1 MIFISAEDFLSKVQ
15 GIERLSKD
23 EERALALRMK
33 NGDKEAR
40 QMLIHSYLP
49 SVAFHVRRVPVGIRT
64 LHTVYACIGSLERA
78 IDKFNF
84 FQDSESF
91 SHHLSRYL
99 RQCITACI
107 ADRP

>member
-1 MIFISAEDFLSKVQ
+1 MLFISAEDFLSKANNIPRI
-15 GIERLSKD
+15 GRD
-23 EERALALRMK
+23 EEKSLALRMK

-49 SVAFHVRRVPVGIRT
+49 SVAFHVRRVPQSVRT

-91 SHHLSRYL
+91 THHLSRYL
-99 RQCITACI
+99 RQCITDCI

>member
-23 EERALALRMK
+23 EERALALRMR
-33 NGDKEAR
+33 NGDAEAR
-40 QMLIHSYLP
+40 QRLVYSYLP

-64 LHTVYACIGSLERA
+64 LHTVYACIESLDRA
-78 IDKFNF
+78 IDKFDF

-99 RQCITACI
+99 RQCITNCI
-107 ADRP
+107 ADRA